1 MSEGG
6 VSEGGVRNGRLGNG
20 RLGNGQLGNGQ
31 LGNSGLS
38 NSGLGRT
45 GLSRV
50 GQVALSFLGV
60 VALWY
65 LAIYIRVPFGGVPL
79 PNFILP
85 SPARVAETLWASR
98 ALLAEHSVTTLLEIV
113 LGILLGVGFG
123 MLTAFGFVAWP
134 WLRRQGQPV
143 MVISQAIPVFALA
156 PLLTLWFGYGIW
168 SKIVMTTLIIYF
180 PVTVA
185 FFDGL
190 RRTDRNLLDMARVMG
205 ATRLRRLWLIRAPAA
220 LPALG
225 SGLKLAAVYAPIGAV
240 IGEWVGASR
249 GLGYL
254 MLLANGRAKTDLMFA
269 AVIVLACLAV
279 ALYFTVSAIAARLA
293 RWQPETG

>member
-1 MSEGG
+1 MK
-6 VSEGGVRNGRLGNG
+6 VFR
-20 RLGNGQLGNGQ
+20 
-31 LGNSGLS
+31 SGLI
-38 NSGLGRT
+38 
-45 GLSRV
+45 
-50 GQVALSFLGV
+50 SFLLILLGWEVLVLVTGV
-60 VALWY
+60 
-65 LAIYIRVPFGGVPL
+65 

-85 SPARVAETLWASR
+85 GPLRVAETLWTSR
-98 ALLAEHSVTTLLEIV
+98 ALLAEHALTTLIEIV
-113 LGILLGVGFG
+113 LGIVIGVTFG
-123 MLTAFGFVAWP
+123 AFTAFGFMVS
-134 WLRRQGQPV
+134 RVMRERMQPV
-143 MVISQAIPVFALA
+143 MVLSQAIPVFALA

-185 FFDGL
+185 FYDGL
-190 RRTDRNLLDMARVMG
+190 RRTDRNLLDLARIMG
-205 ATRLRRLWLIRAPAA
+205 ASPLRTLWLIRAPAA

-240 IGEWVGASR
+240 IGEWVGASH

-279 ALYFTVSAIAARLA
+279 MLYFAIGALARRLA
-293 RWQPETG
+293 RWQPDSA